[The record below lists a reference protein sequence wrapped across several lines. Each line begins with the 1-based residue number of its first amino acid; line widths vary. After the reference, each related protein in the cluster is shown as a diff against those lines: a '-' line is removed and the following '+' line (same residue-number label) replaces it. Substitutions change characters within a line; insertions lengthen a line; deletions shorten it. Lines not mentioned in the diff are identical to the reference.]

1 MVSIQPGG
9 GKADHMT
16 DQSEGNLGSSA
27 RGEAAWKEA
36 TEEVA
41 DRNRRAQKLGREQ
54 REAYER
60 ERSDARRAAEA
71 LAHKRLLGNPRA
83 PQRREA

>member
-1 MVSIQPGG
+1 MVSIQAGG

-16 DQSEGNLGSSA
+16 DQSDGDPGSSA
-27 RGEAAWKEA
+27 RGEAAWKQA
-36 TEEVA
+36 TDEVA
-41 DRNRRAQKLGREQ
+41 ERNRRAQKLGREQ

-71 LAHKRLLGNPRA
+71 RRVLGGSGG
-83 PQRREA
+83 PQRGGA

>member
-1 MVSIQPGG
+1 MVSIQAGG

-16 DQSEGNLGSSA
+16 DQSDGNPGSSA
-27 RGEAAWKEA
+27 RGEAAWKQA

-41 DRNRRAQKLGREQ
+41 ERNRRAQKLGREQ

-71 LAHKRLLGNPRA
+71 RRMLGRTATPA
-83 PQRREA
+83 RRGA

>member
-1 MVSIQPGG
+1 
-9 GKADHMT
+9 MT
-16 DQSEGNLGSSA
+16 DQSDGNPASSA

-41 DRNRRAQKLGREQ
+41 DRNRRAQKQGREE
-54 REAYER
+54 REAYDR

-71 LAHKRLLGNPRA
+71 RAHSLLLRKPRA
-83 PQRREA
+83 PQRPEA

>member
-1 MVSIQPGG
+1 
-9 GKADHMT
+9 MT
-16 DQSEGNLGSSA
+16 DPSDRDSGTSA

-41 DRNRRAQKLGREQ
+41 ARNRRTQKLGREQ

-60 ERSDARRAAEA
+60 KRSDARRAAEA
-71 LAHKRLLGNPRA
+71 RAYARLLDGRDAPAPERSPR
-83 PQRREA
+83 PPS

>member
-1 MVSIQPGG
+1 
-9 GKADHMT
+9 MT
-16 DQSEGNLGSSA
+16 DEPDQGPSSSA
-27 RGEAAWKEA
+27 RGEAAWREA

-41 DRNRRAQKLGREQ
+41 VRNRRAQKLGREQ

-71 LAHKRLLGNPRA
+71 LAHSRLLGGPRA
-83 PQRREA
+83 PERRGA

>member
-1 MVSIQPGG
+1 MVSIQAGG
-9 GKADHMT
+9 GKADQMT
-16 DQSEGNLGSSA
+16 DQSDGDVGSSA
-27 RGEAAWKEA
+27 RGEAAWKQA

-41 DRNRRAQKLGREQ
+41 ERNRRAQKLGREE

-71 LAHKRLLGNPRA
+71 RRVLGGA
-83 PQRREA
+83 GGPQRGGA

>member
-1 MVSIQPGG
+1 
-9 GKADHMT
+9 MT
-16 DQSEGNLGSSA
+16 DQSERDPGSSA
-27 RGEAAWKEA
+27 RGEAAWKQA

-41 DRNRRAQKLGREQ
+41 VRNRQAQKLGREE

-71 LAHKRLLGNPRA
+71 KAHARLLDGRA
-83 PQRREA
+83 RH

>member
-1 MVSIQPGG
+1 MSDLP
-9 GKADHMT
+9 DS
-16 DQSEGNLGSSA
+16 DSSSSA

-41 DRNRRAQKLGREQ
+41 ARNRRAQQAGREQ
-54 REAYER
+54 REAYDR

-71 LAHKRLLGNPRA
+71 RSYAQLLESRDTSTRT
-83 PQRREA
+83 RREWLVP

>member
-1 MVSIQPGG
+1 M
-9 GKADHMT
+9 ADPL
-16 DQSEGNLGSSA
+16 DAPSGNSA
-27 RGEAAWKEA
+27 RGDAAWKEA

-41 DRNRRAQKLGREQ
+41 ARNRRAQTAGRQQ

-71 LAHKRLLGNPRA
+71 RADARLLDK
-83 PQRREA
+83 RERPASGPPGETAV

>member
-1 MVSIQPGG
+1 
-9 GKADHMT
+9 MT
-16 DQSEGNLGSSA
+16 DESDRSPGRSV
-27 RGEAAWKEA
+27 RGEAAWKQA

-41 DRNRRAQKLGREQ
+41 ERNRLAQKAGREE

-71 LAHKRLLGNPRA
+71 
-83 PQRREA
+83 RRTP